1 VLPRVDQEVEIKC
14 ATLTTPIT
22 ESAVYRGSKRTCFF
36 ITQMPLNTG
45 NAARRRPVLGVSWS
59 NQLRSVTM
67 KKRIALVLGSGGA
80 RGYAHIGVIEE
91 LERRGYDI
99 ACIAGCSMGAVVG
112 GIYAAGKLRQY
123 REWIES
129 LDYLDVLRLV
139 DVSFR
144 LGAIRGEKVF
154 GQIREIVGEINI
166 EDLRIPY
173 TAVATDLTNQQEI
186 WFQEGCLHQAMRA
199 SAAIPSLFTPVIQ
212 GDRVLVDGG
221 LLNPLPIVPV
231 VSSHCDLIVAV
242 NLNSTTQGHY
252 QLPVIERPP
261 AVKRRFDHMI
271 SSLGSRLP
279 FRRKLDANGG
289 DVLRLPQNSL
299 KASAAPIENPW
310 LTSEPADPQGQQSAA
325 SPQGERAPKSAT
337 GSIIVDNVG
346 PASLL
351 DLINQSFEVMQTSL
365 AQYKIAGYPPDILI
379 NVPKRVCRF
388 FEFYKAPELIALGRE
403 IASDTLDRY
412 EADHRSG
419 N

>member
-1 VLPRVDQEVEIKC
+1 
-14 ATLTTPIT
+14 
-22 ESAVYRGSKRTCFF
+22 
-36 ITQMPLNTG
+36 
-45 NAARRRPVLGVSWS
+45 
-59 NQLRSVTM
+59 M

-91 LERRGYDI
+91 LERRGYNI

-112 GIYAAGKLRQY
+112 GIYAAGKLPQY
-123 REWIES
+123 RAWIES

-154 GQIREIVGEINI
+154 GQIREIVGDINI

-186 WFQEGCLHQAMRA
+186 WFQEGNLHSAMRA

-212 GDRVLVDGG
+212 GNRMLVDGG

-231 VSSHCDLIVAV
+231 VSAHCDLIIAV
-242 NLNSTTQGHY
+242 NLNSTNQSNY

-261 AVKRRFDHMI
+261 AVKKRFD
-271 SSLGSRLP
+271 SLITSIGSHLP
-279 FRRKLDANGG
+279 FRRKLEVAGG
-289 DVLRLPQNSL
+289 DVRRLEQDSL
-299 KASAAPIENPW
+299 KASAATLGNPW
-310 LTSEPADPQGQQSAA
+310 LGTESADPQGQQPAA
-325 SPQGERAPKSAT
+325 APEAAGAPKSAS

-388 FEFYKAPELIALGRE
+388 FEFYKAPELIALGRM

-412 EADHRSG
+412 EREHDH
-419 N
+419 

>member
-1 VLPRVDQEVEIKC
+1 
-14 ATLTTPIT
+14 
-22 ESAVYRGSKRTCFF
+22 
-36 ITQMPLNTG
+36 
-45 NAARRRPVLGVSWS
+45 
-59 NQLRSVTM
+59 M

-99 ACIAGCSMGAVVG
+99 GCVAGCSMGAVVG

-144 LGAIRGEKVF
+144 LGAIRGERVF
-154 GQIREIVGEINI
+154 GHIRKIVGEINI

-199 SAAIPSLFTPVIQ
+199 SAAIPSLFTPVMQ
-212 GDRVLVDGG
+212 GGRMLVDGG

-242 NLNSTTQGHY
+242 NLNSTNQGHY
-252 QLPVIERPP
+252 QLPVIERAP
-261 AVKRRFDHMI
+261 AVKKRFDSLI

-279 FRRKLDANGG
+279 FRRKLDTAGG
-289 DVLRLPQNSL
+289 DVLRLEQDSL
-299 KASAAPIENPW
+299 KASAANVGNPW
-310 LTSEPADPQGQQSAA
+310 LGEDSADPQGQQPAA
-325 SPQGERAPKSAT
+325 APQGESAPKSAT
-337 GSIIVDNVG
+337 GSVIIDNVG

-412 EADHRSG
+412 EAEHKR
-419 N
+419 

>member
-1 VLPRVDQEVEIKC
+1 
-14 ATLTTPIT
+14 
-22 ESAVYRGSKRTCFF
+22 
-36 ITQMPLNTG
+36 
-45 NAARRRPVLGVSWS
+45 
-59 NQLRSVTM
+59 M
-67 KKRIALVLGSGGA
+67 KKRVALVLGSGGA

-91 LERRGYDI
+91 IEKRGYEI

-112 GIYAAGKLRQY
+112 GIYAAGKLQDY
-123 REWIES
+123 RNWIES

-154 GQIREIVGEINI
+154 GQIRKIVGEINI

-199 SAAIPSLFTPVIQ
+199 SAAIPSLFTPVMQ
-212 GDRVLVDGG
+212 GNRMLVDGG

-231 VSSHCDLIVAV
+231 VSSHCDLIIAV
-242 NLNSTTQGHY
+242 NLNATNQKHY
-252 QLPVIERPP
+252 TLPVIQRPP
-261 AVKRRFDHMI
+261 AFKSRFDNLVR
-271 SSLGSRLP
+271 SLGSHLP
-279 FRRKLDANGG
+279 FRRKQAEQLLLLEQEA
-289 DVLRLPQNSL
+289 LQ
-299 KASAAPIENPW
+299 AQAADINPW
-310 LTSEPADPQGQQSAA
+310 LEGAEPEAQQPAA
-325 SPQGERAPKSAT
+325 APETAGAPKSAT
-337 GSIIVDNVG
+337 GSFIIDNVG

-365 AQYKIAGYPPDILI
+365 AQYKIAGYPPDVLI

-388 FEFYKAPELIALGRE
+388 FEFYKAPELIALGWE

-412 EADHRSG
+412 ESEQS
-419 N
+419 